1 MQADGNILSPA
12 QPAPRRINDRI
23 TAVEILVPFPLH
35 KLIYFKKKDNSI
47 KLSCA
52 NVHTC

>member
-1 MQADGNILSPA
+1 MQADRNILSPA

-35 KLIYFKKKDNSI
+35 KRIFLKKGQ
-47 KLSCA
+47 LY
-52 NVHTC
+52 